1 MSAGHVAPDSS
12 ITLKPPRTA
21 LQTVREALQLFGT
34 MADGSAER
42 RVLLAPAVV
51 AAGALLV
58 ALTPN
63 ALELVVDP
71 APRS

>member
-1 MSAGHVAPDSS
+1 MSAGHVAPGSS
-12 ITLKPPRTA
+12 ISPKPSRTA
-21 LQTVREALQLFGT
+21 LQTVREALQLFG
-34 MADGSAER
+34 AVVDGSAKR